1 MVRYVGLDVHKQW
14 TQVAWHMPDGSI
26 QRERI
31 ATEAATLREF
41 AERLG
46 PQDTVALESTTN
58 AFAVA
63 SLLKRRA
70 KEVLISN
77 PLRTRLIAESKIKT
91 DKVDAD
97 VLAQLAKSG
106 FLPTVWQPS
115 DQVELLRRRAA
126 YYDALTRQITA
137 IKNRIHSVLHRHM
150 IEAPVADLFCEK
162 GRAFLRTVE
171 LPEDERFQ
179 VTLDLYILET
189 IEEVREA
196 ARKELAALAHTCP
209 QAELLMTVPGID
221 YPTAVGILA
230 AIGEI
235 GRFREARK
243 LVSYFGLNPI
253 VHQSADKCYT
263 GHISKQ
269 GRCHAR
275 WLLVEAAHCAVR
287 CAGPLR
293 AFFLRLKGRKGT
305 NVAVVAAAR
314 KLTVIIWQML
324 TSGEAYR
331 YAPQRSTKE
340 KISRM
345 HYVATGIRRK
355 SGPQKGSG
363 RSEFH
368 GTGVRGRTIKAR
380 KDKERLLQ
388 AQGNYEKLVKER
400 TEKPSAHSAT

>member
-1 MVRYVGLDVHKQW
+1 MLRYVGLDVHKQW

-115 DQVELLRRRAA
+115 GQVELLRRRAA

-314 KLTVIIWQML
+314 KLTVIIWHML
-324 TSGEAYR
+324 TTGEPYR
-331 YAPQRSTKE
+331 YAPERSTRE

-345 HYVATGIRRK
+345 HYVATGIRKR
-355 SGPQKGSG
+355 GGIPKGAARPASYGTGLSG
-363 RSEFH
+363 RM
-368 GTGVRGRTIKAR
+368 VMAR

-388 AQGNYEKLVKER
+388 AQGNYEKLVKDRRE
-400 TEKPSAHSAT
+400 TPSAH